1 MRKNLCLVAAG
12 SLLLQPAIVRAE
24 TPKAQRDRELHEI
37 VFQNYPPRALKAG
50 EEGPVFFTVTLD
62 KDASPMACQVTH
74 GSGYPLLDEETCD
87 LIVQHAVFKSAR
99 GPDGRLRRETAEGV
113 VNWTLPGHTPVP
125 INLSALATTNKP
137 EPQVCRKNVRIG
149 TLSSVERICLTPTQW
164 AKQGDEM
171 KQVYE
176 NMQGR
181 KGFAIEDGCI
191 GPQCDSAAMRA
202 TMDKTVPPK

>member
-1 MRKNLCLVAAG
+1 MRKNLCLMAAG
-12 SLLLQPAIVRAE
+12 SLLIQPTLVAAQS
-24 TPKAQRDRELHEI
+24 KAQRDRDLHEI

-62 KDASPMACQVTH
+62 KDASPMTCQVTH

-87 LIVQHAVFKSAR
+87 LIVQHAVFKAAR
-99 GPDGRLRRETAEGV
+99 GPDGRLRGETAEGV
-113 VNWTLPGHTPVP
+113 VNWTLPGHTPAA
-125 INLSALATTNKP
+125 INLSALATASKP
-137 EPQVCRKNVRIG
+137 EPQVCRKNVRMG
-149 TLSSVERICLTPTQW
+149 TLASVERVCLTPTQW

-171 KQVYE
+171 KQYYE
-176 NMQGR
+176 DMQGR